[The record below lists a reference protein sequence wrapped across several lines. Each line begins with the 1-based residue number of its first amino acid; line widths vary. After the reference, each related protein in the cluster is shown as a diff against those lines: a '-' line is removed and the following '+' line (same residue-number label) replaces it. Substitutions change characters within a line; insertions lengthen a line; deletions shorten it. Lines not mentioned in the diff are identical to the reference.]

1 MTQYSL
7 SPAFV
12 KLQYNY
18 NTLREHIMTLAVRPS
33 GSPVVGSQPNVLL
46 ADDSVEGFIVAID
59 DFVDALK
66 PLFGN
71 TTTFGI
77 AEFWS
82 QPTPDDDPIWIYSY
96 DTSETGT
103 SASANVALLQ
113 TTMTFRT
120 QAGHMMKT
128 VLLECPGTPNFK
140 DTTPWAGAYA
150 TFATFMKSDDNL
162 AVGRDG
168 SRAVATI
175 TVTNKTNDA
184 LRKKYFLT

>member
-1 MTQYSL
+1 MTQFSL
-7 SPAFV
+7 APAFV

-18 NTLREHIMTLAVRPS
+18 NSLRTHVMTIPVRPS
-33 GSPVVGSQPNVLL
+33 GVPVVGQLPNVLL
-46 ADDSVEGFIVAID
+46 ADDSIETFTVAID
-59 DFVDALK
+59 DYVDGLK
-66 PLFGN
+66 PLFGS

-77 AEFWS
+77 ASFWY
-82 QPTPDDDPIWIYSY
+82 QPTADDDPIWIYDY

-103 SASANVALLQ
+103 SASANEPLLQ
-113 TTMTFRT
+113 STFTFRT
-120 QAGHMMKT
+120 QGGHMMKV

-150 TFATFMKSDDNL
+150 TFATFMKSDACL

-168 SRAVATI
+168 TRVITTI
-175 TVTNKTNDA
+175 TVTNKYNDA